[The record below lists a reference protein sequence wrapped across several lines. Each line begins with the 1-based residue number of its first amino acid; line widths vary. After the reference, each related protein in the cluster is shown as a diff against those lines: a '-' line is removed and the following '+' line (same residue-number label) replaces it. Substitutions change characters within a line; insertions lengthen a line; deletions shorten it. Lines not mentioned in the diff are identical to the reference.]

1 VSGSFEKR
9 SIDYVEQREVIAL
22 RYILNRTSEERRSR
36 PLSRIPLRVTPDG
49 NIIIVA
55 VMRAQKAEQGC
66 RIIRAW
72 KSAFPSGDRIPI
84 GALCFRSR
92 RRPRARARRLIE
104 NRAGRAIPPR

>member
-1 VSGSFEKR
+1 
-9 SIDYVEQREVIAL
+9 
-22 RYILNRTSEERRSR
+22 
-36 PLSRIPLRVTPDG
+36 VTPDG

-92 RRPRARARRLIE
+92 RRARRLIE
-104 NRAGRAIPPR
+104 NRAPTGRSRRAKYLRALVIAASES